1 MRTPSST
8 VVIAGLVLIGI
19 VMLFAKNPPLTA
31 NEIATPQTQ
40 VGPAVAQ
47 APVTGPAG
55 TAARPPARSPPP
67 TVAVP
72 TVVPAAWDIPD
83 PDTLPDDIY
92 GRTVRRGRDLITRT
106 SSLIGPDAADPA
118 MRHAGNG
125 LDCQSCHIQA
135 GTQQFGIPLAGIWG
149 VFPQYIG
156 RENQVR
162 TRENA

>member
-55 TAARPPARSPPP
+55 TAARPPAMSPPP

-92 GRTVRRGRDLITRT
+92 GRTVRR
-106 SSLIGPDAADPA
+106 IGPDAADPA

-135 GTQQFGIPLAGIWG
+135 RTQQFGIPLAGIWG